1 MNIGEAAKAS
11 GVSAK
16 MIRHY
21 ESVGLF
27 PQAQRTDS
35 GYRKYTD
42 KEVSTLRFIRQSR
55 DLGFSIEQI
64 RELLGLWQ
72 DRRRPSRQVKALA
85 QAHIQELD
93 AKLQELQA
101 MKATLAHLVHCCH
114 GDDRPDCPIIEN
126 LAGEHTQ
133 RLPAEAAFAR
143 KRSQGLRSGSHQ
155 QRQTLDDNMLVLF
168 QEAIQAGAA
177 DRAAK

>member
-1 MNIGEAAKAS
+1 MINAMNIGEAAKAS

-27 PQAQRTDS
+27 PEATRTDS
-35 GYRKYTD
+35 GYRQYSD

-72 DRRRPSRQVKALA
+72 NRKRPSRQVK
-85 QAHIQELD
+85 ELH
-93 AKLQELQA
+93 A
-101 MKATLAHLVHCCH
+101 MKATLEHLVHCCH
-114 GDDRPDCPIIEN
+114 GDDRPDCPIIDS
-126 LAGEHTQ
+126 LAAHGVAAPQDGKANGH
-133 RLPAEAAFAR
+133 PATA
-143 KRSQGLRSGSHQ
+143 GLRPGRHVP
-155 QRQTLDDNMLVLF
+155 RT
-168 QEAIQAGAA
+168 
-177 DRAAK
+177 RA

>member
-1 MNIGEAAKAS
+1 MNTSMNIGQAAKAS

-27 PQAQRTDS
+27 PEATRTES
-35 GYRKYTD
+35 GYRQYTE

-72 DRRRPSRQVKALA
+72 NRKRSSRHVRALA
-85 QAHIQELD
+85 QAHIEELD
-93 AKLQELQA
+93 AKLKELQA
-101 MKATLAHLVHCCH
+101 MKATLEHLVHCCH
-114 GDDRPDCPIIEN
+114 GDDRPDCPIIES
-126 LAGEHTQ
+126 LESPQPVVAEPAGHHGNGHAGLQ
-133 RLPAEAAFAR
+133 PGRRRMPRREA
-143 KRSQGLRSGSHQ
+143 
-155 QRQTLDDNMLVLF
+155 
-168 QEAIQAGAA
+168 
-177 DRAAK
+177 